1 MTDPKKSKL
10 PTLIVAPLSVM
21 SNWTYQGEQHVKKK
35 FAPRTLIY
43 HGQENRGLTPKQF
56 EDYDIVVT
64 TYQTMTME
72 LFPHGKDKPVNVP
85 ANKGLYS
92 FEWRRIV
99 LDEGHQI
106 RNPKAKMS
114 RAACA
119 LMAQSR
125 WVLTG
130 TPIVNSLKDLYSHI
144 KFLRLSG
151 GLTEFDIFNG
161 TLIRP
166 LKNGNPEARV
176 LLQALVATLCLRRMK
191 DMKFVDLKLPGITFH
206 KYSIKFLPHEQERY
220 DAFKAEAKG
229 LVEAAKAK
237 KGDNTMTHLLEVLLR
252 LRQTCNHWKMCGEE
266 RVKRLLSLVEENTAI
281 DTMNPENR
289 KALQDFL
296 QLKLDNQEECPVC
309 MEPMTS
315 PMITACAHA
324 FCKDCIE
331 RVIETQHKCPMC
343 RAPLADTTTL
353 VEPAASFD
361 ENSTSS
367 LPPDFDLDTSSSK
380 IESLVEILQASNRE
394 PNTKT
399 VVFSQWTSFLNL
411 VQNQL
416 IKSSLPFTRLD
427 GTLPAHKRDI
437 AFTTFSSDPKVKILL
452 ASLSV
457 CSVGLNLVAANTV
470 ILCDSWWA
478 PAIEDQ
484 AVDRV
489 HRLGQTRECK
499 VIRLVI
505 EGTVEDEVLEIQ
517 AKKREL
523 AATAFAEN
531 VDQRK
536 RKEMR
541 AGTLSDISRLL
552 Q

>member
-1 MTDPKKSKL
+1 MADPRKSKL

-21 SNWTYQGEQHVKKK
+21 SNWTYQAEQHVKKK

-72 LFPHGKDKPVNVP
+72 LFPHGKDKPANVP

-166 LKNGNPEARV
+166 LKNGNSEARV

-394 PNTKT
+394 ANTKT

-416 IKSSLPFTRLD
+416 IKSSLSFTRLD

-437 AFTTFSSDPKVKILL
+437 ALTTFSSDPKVKILL

-489 HRLGQTRECK
+489 HRLGQMRECK